1 MAMKVNVEAQKNGSF
16 DSVQNLPAKAV
27 IVEAARRLG
36 ANQTV
41 GQQRM
46 MHTLLNHTGGEE
58 HNFPDEVLVF
68 VRLGGHHGYEKRL
81 ARRIN
86 SRVNNDENACTDKVD
101 LYNDICL
108 HRCACRFYIVFP
120 NCHLHQSCLSLSTC
134 GLN

>member
-1 MAMKVNVEAQKNGSF
+1 MGSRYMCKGGKNSREQTLMAIKVNVEVQNGSF

-41 GQQRM
+41 GQQRI

-58 HNFPDEVLVF
+58 YIFPDEVLVF
-68 VRLGGHHGYEKRL
+68 VRLGGCYGYETRL

-86 SRVNNDENACTDKVD
+86 SRVNDDEKACTDKVD
-101 LYNDICL
+101 LYNDIYL
-108 HRCACRFYIVFP
+108 HRCA
-120 NCHLHQSCLSLSTC
+120 
-134 GLN
+134 